1 MTATYPLIAAGG
13 GGGSGGASYGAN
25 NCVQGWK
32 RGWWWGRGEDA
43 ERSQSTYCAYYG
55 TLPSPPGGYGGSST
69 GSYRGGAGG
78 GWTRHGSN
86 GAPHSGN
93 SGNSCTGGDGF
104 KSTSRFGSAYKL
116 QGGKGAT
123 AYGAGKYKFGG
134 FGGGGGGCLA
144 SPGGAGGYTGGNAMG
159 SWSSW
164 AGYGGGGGSY
174 VNSGAVVSGRAKTH
188 AGAGNMWTDV
198 TVNSAGPSGSSG
210 ANGFVTIDYLGDKET
225 DGLEPENKEQ
235 TRKFKTNEW

>member
-104 KSTSRFGSAYKL
+104 KATSRFGSAYKL
-116 QGGKGAT
+116 QGGKGQT
-123 AYGAGKYKFGG
+123 AYYPKYNWGG

-144 SPGGAGGYTGGNAMG
+144 GPGAGGGYTGGNSMG
-159 SWSSW
+159 HWSSW
-164 AGYGGGGGSY
+164 SGWGAGGGSY
-174 VNSGAVVSGRAKTH
+174 VDTSSAVRYEKH
-188 AGAGNMWTDV
+188 AGAGIMWTDV
-198 TVNSAGPSGSSG
+198 TVNTGGPSGSSG
-210 ANGFVTIDYLGDKET
+210 ANGFATIEYLGDKET
-225 DGLEPENKEQ
+225 AGAQENKEQ
-235 TRKFKTNEW
+235 TRRFKTNEW